1 MTAFAVSV
9 ITDAMS
15 GDPKSAED
23 NRGATMEEI
32 PRSTFPHDVLRKKSE
47 RKTLIFKNLKK
58 N

>member
-1 MTAFAVSV
+1 MR
-9 ITDAMS
+9 

-23 NRGATMEEI
+23 NRGATMEVI
-32 PRSTFPHDVLRKKSE
+32 PVSTFPHDVLRKKSE